1 MGSVSLEHAGPG
13 RISYQAYDEDVTRAS
28 VDFLRERAAAPR
40 DNRRPFCLVVGYV
53 LPHCPYIAPR
63 RLYDYYYDRVEVP
76 EFPEGYLERLH
87 PAMRVWR
94 DERGVEGITPEQ
106 ARQGRAAYY
115 GLVTLLDENVG
126 QVLGTL
132 EETGLAASTAT
143 VYTSDHGEM
152 AGEHGMWWKL
162 SFYEGSVGVPM
173 IWSVPRQIA
182 AGTSVSALASLIDIG
197 PTLVDLAGGPA
208 LPHAVG
214 RSLLPWLVGEVP
226 GQWRESVGAE
236 MAPAQGLRPARMVRR
251 GKWKLSYFEG
261 YEAPQLFNLDEDPQ
275 EMDDRAAD
283 PACAEMRDAL
293 LAEAHGGWS
302 GAEIE
307 ALLAR
312 RGADRRLLVA
322 WNRTVQPPDPDYWS
336 FPPEENVFPE

>member
-1 MGSVSLEHAGPG
+1 
-13 RISYQAYDEDVTRAS
+13 
-28 VDFLRERAAAPR
+28 
-40 DNRRPFCLVVGYV
+40 
-53 LPHCPYIAPR
+53 
-63 RLYDYYYDRVEVP
+63 
-76 EFPEGYLERLH
+76 
-87 PAMRVWR
+87 
-94 DERGVEGITPEQ
+94 
-106 ARQGRAAYY
+106 
-115 GLVTLLDENVG
+115 
-126 QVLGTL
+126 
-132 EETGLAASTAT
+132 
-143 VYTSDHGEM
+143 
-152 AGEHGMWWKL
+152 
-162 SFYEGSVGVPM
+162 
-173 IWSVPRQIA
+173 
-182 AGTSVSALASLIDIG
+182 
-197 PTLVDLAGGPA
+197 
-208 LPHAVG
+208 
-214 RSLLPWLVGEVP
+214 
-226 GQWRESVGAE
+226 
-236 MAPAQGLRPARMVRR
+236 MVRR